1 MKTLVLTLCV
11 LTMGHFSSFAVET
24 GPTGPE
30 NPLEGGGG
38 GSYTYYCWEAGST
51 NCIEVTSTQSLP
63 SCYAS
68 AAQCCAAGGDGI
80 LCGSSNGSNGSN
92 GGTGLNDDSA
102 AFTDDDGATNIITAT
117 DTSPSNNSTLLK
129 FRCKNDAP
137 DAEPHIHYL
146 DAPDKPLHF
155 CNQGNRGGFKSWVVQ
170 NYEGIPDIPEAVDTL
185 DRDGGDITGPPT
197 DTNGGSTTG
206 TNGGSTTGSSGTG
219 SGDGGSGNT
228 QTFE

>member
-38 GSYTYYCWEAGST
+38 GTYTYYCSESGT
-51 NCIEVTSTQSLP
+51 GHCIEVTSTQSLP

-68 AAQCCAAGGDGI
+68 AAQCCAAGGTGS
-80 LCGSSNGSNGSN
+80 LCGSSNGSN

-117 DTSPSNNSTLLK
+117 DTSPSNTSTLLK

-170 NYEGIPDIPEAVDTL
+170 NYEGNAEAVDTL